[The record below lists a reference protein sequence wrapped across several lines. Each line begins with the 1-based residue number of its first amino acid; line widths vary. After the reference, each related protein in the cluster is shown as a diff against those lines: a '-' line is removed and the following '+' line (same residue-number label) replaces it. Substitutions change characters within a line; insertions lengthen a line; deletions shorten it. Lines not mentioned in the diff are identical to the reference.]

1 MNPSLSPP
9 VPFGELRPGL
19 QTGTWTVPVRD
30 KTARRL
36 AEGAGA
42 TFVRGDP
49 VSPALAANLAI
60 GISFRILPRNVLHTH
75 QRIAIVGT
83 VRVGDELHVNARVGH
98 VGRRRE
104 KAFVSVEWD
113 IRVGGP
119 QAERVWS
126 GTSEFFVP
134 GMEAAGLETVDSV
147 PPPQEELAGYPES
160 AADTWAPSLES
171 LVAFSGPGN
180 FHSDPEM
187 AQSYGYPRPVAQGM
201 HLAAR
206 AMSTWPRVA
215 ETGRLLQMWFTGITL
230 QDDVVRFSLRD
241 ASDGVLRV
249 VAGGTD
255 GRNRMIL
262 VSGP

>member
-1 MNPSLSPP
+1 MR
-9 VPFGELRPGL
+9 E
-19 QTGTWTVPVRD
+19 
-30 KTARRL
+30 KTANRL

-60 GISFRILPRNVLHTH
+60 GISFRILPHNVLHTH

-83 VRVGDELHVNARVGH
+83 VRVGDELHVNAEV
-98 VGRRRE
+98 
-104 KAFVSVEWD
+104 
-113 IRVGGP
+113 
-119 QAERVWS
+119 
-126 GTSEFFVP
+126 
-134 GMEAAGLETVDSV
+134 
-147 PPPQEELAGYPES
+147 PPQEELARYPES

-171 LVAFSGPGN
+171 LAAFSGPGN

-187 AQSYGYPRPVAQGM
+187 AQSYGYPRPIAQGM

-215 ETGRLLQMWFTGITL
+215 ESGRLLQMWFTGITM
-230 QDDVVRFSLRD
+230 QDDVVRFSLRE

-255 GRNRMIL
+255 GRNRIIL
-262 VSGP
+262 VSAPGAALTPGAAGAD